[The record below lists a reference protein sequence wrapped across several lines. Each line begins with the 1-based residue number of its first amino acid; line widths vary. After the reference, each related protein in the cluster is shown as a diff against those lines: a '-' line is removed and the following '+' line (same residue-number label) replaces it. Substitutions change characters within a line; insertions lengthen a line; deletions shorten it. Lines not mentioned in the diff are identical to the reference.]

1 MWCMPRR
8 SGALLQM
15 HTVVDQPL
23 TVSGTGRISCRPM
36 GLEPI
41 EFEWSGPGT
50 AVETDASGSEAKAVQ
65 PGRYRVVAVDATG
78 SRADV
83 YLDVEPTHP
92 DAVVVR
98 EYRVM
103 PASTGSARDGSVEA
117 VGHNVGTGRFLW
129 TNGVETTGPTLRD
142 VPCGTYACIPLPTED
157 GKVVTLVHQC
167 APAKVTVA

>member
-1 MWCMPRR
+1 MPRR

-23 TVSGTGRISCRPM
+23 TASGTGRISCRPM

-41 EFEWSGPGT
+41 EFEWTGPGNAT
-50 AVETDASGSEAKAVQ
+50 VATDASGSEAVSVG

-83 YLDVEPTHP
+83 YLDVEPTYP
-92 DAVVVR
+92 DALVVR
-98 EYRVM
+98 EYRVT

-117 VGHNVGTGRFLW
+117 VGYNLTSNVRFLW
-129 TNGVETTGPTLRD
+129 TNGVETAGPTLRD
-142 VPCGTYACIPLPTED
+142 VPCGTYACIPLPSDD
-157 GKVVTLVHQC
+157 GKAPVLVHQC
-167 APAKVTVA
+167 APARVTVG